1 MDKEGVVYVYIEI
14 LHSHEKQWNFA
25 IFNNMDGLGGVYTS
39 EISMRKTNSVWYH
52 YTCNIKNKLMNITK
66 MKQICR

>member
-25 IFNNMDGLGGVYTS
+25 IFNNMDGLGGVYTKWNKY
-39 EISMRKTNSVWYH
+39 E
-52 YTCNIKNKLMNITK
+52 KNKLCMISL
-66 MKQICR
+66 IHVI